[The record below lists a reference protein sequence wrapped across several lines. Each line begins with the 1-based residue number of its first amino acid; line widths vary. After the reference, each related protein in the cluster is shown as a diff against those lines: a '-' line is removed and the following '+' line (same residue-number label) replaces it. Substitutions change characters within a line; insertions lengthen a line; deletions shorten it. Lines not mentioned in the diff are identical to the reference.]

1 MSKRTLPW
9 YILLL
14 IIVLCA
20 AIFLTRSEGFTTSAS
35 SFEQDISKKPQ
46 ILVLFYI
53 DSCGYCKDL
62 KPQWEAAETQLPE
75 LLTMVDCS
83 KPDSDPDA
91 KKIVEK
97 YKITS
102 FPRMAFFN
110 NGVIQEDYEG
120 PRTTE
125 DIVNY
130 VRSKV
135 RSDSGNESVMGK
147 LF

>member
-1 MSKRTLPW
+1 MSKTLPW

-14 IIVLCA
+14 IVLLCA
-20 AIFLTRSEGFTTSAS
+20 AIFITTTEGFKTSAS
-35 SFEQDISKKPQ
+35 SFEQDISKKSKV
-46 ILVLFYI
+46 LVLFYI

-62 KPQWEAAETQLPE
+62 KPQWEGAEAQLPE

-83 KPDSDPDA
+83 KPDSDPNA

-97 YKITS
+97 YNITS

-130 VRSKV
+130 VKSKTNV
-135 RSDSGNESVMGK
+135 GVSNDSTFLPS
-147 LF
+147 F

>member
-1 MSKRTLPW
+1 MSKTLPW

-14 IIVLCA
+14 IVLLSTS
-20 AIFLTRSEGFTTSAS
+20 ILITTTEGFTTSAS
-35 SFEQDISKKPQ
+35 SFEKDISNKSQ
-46 ILVLFYI
+46 VLVLFYI

-62 KPQWEAAETQLPE
+62 KPQWEGAETQLPE

-83 KPDSDPDA
+83 KPDTDPNA

-130 VRSKV
+130 VRSKT
-135 RSDSGNESVMGK
+135 RSENKNDNIMGK